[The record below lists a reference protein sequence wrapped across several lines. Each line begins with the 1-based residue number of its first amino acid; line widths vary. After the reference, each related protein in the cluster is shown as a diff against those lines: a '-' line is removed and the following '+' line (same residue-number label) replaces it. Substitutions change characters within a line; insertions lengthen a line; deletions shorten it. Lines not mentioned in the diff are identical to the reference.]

1 MSVIQTVLVLAG
13 RFLLGGYFIM
23 PAIMKLQNY
32 EATAAYMAEHG
43 MVLIPF
49 FLVLTSVIQF
59 FGGVSLIIG
68 YRAQLSAFLLAG
80 VVIIINYVMHD
91 FWTYPDGLE
100 RAHETQNFFKNLG
113 ILGGLLVVAGLGA
126 GPLSLDRRRAK

>member
-49 FLVLTSVIQF
+49 FLVLTSMIQF
-59 FGGVSLIIG
+59 FGGVFLIIG